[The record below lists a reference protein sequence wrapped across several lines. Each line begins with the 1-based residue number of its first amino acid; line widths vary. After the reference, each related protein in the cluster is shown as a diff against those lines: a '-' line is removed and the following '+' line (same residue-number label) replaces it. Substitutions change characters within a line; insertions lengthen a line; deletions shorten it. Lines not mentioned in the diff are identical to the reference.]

1 MEEPGPENTRYDSL
15 SPTVVKPASTSE
27 ASLLKED
34 LDPLTLEIPY
44 EIGLLRRFHFSSTQQ
59 SMGVITRVLGM
70 PQMLYFVKGAPEK
83 VCLLKPLL
91 LMYTVKLAHKVPT

>member
-15 SPTVVKPASTSE
+15 SPTVVKPQSTSE
-27 ASLLKED
+27 ASLLKVD

-83 VCLLKPLL
+83 VIFTLSS
-91 LMYTVKLAHKVPT
+91 